1 MRYKVVIIH
10 PAIAPYRIDFFN
22 SLNEAFD
29 VSFYF
34 EHRAPLEQSFDQEEL
49 NKRIHF
55 SYSFLASGLFGIK
68 NLRVGIL
75 KILKREK
82 PDMVFVSE
90 YTILGLLVLLYKFFF
105 NWKLKIVITCDD
117 NLEMAESAN
126 FAKRCVRFL
135 LLHYVDLVLLV
146 NDQVKHWYE
155 KSLLFKAQ
163 YFYFPIVQSDEQ
175 FRERLQAAMSLSSR
189 LRVQYKLEGKK
200 VLLYVGR
207 LVRVKNV
214 TLLLNAF
221 KNIFE
226 ERKNLVLIIVGDGDE
241 RQSLQRLV
249 KPLIEDGHI
258 IFVGKKEGNEL
269 MAYYNLGDIF
279 VLPSQ
284 YEPFGTVVN
293 EALLS
298 GCYVLCSSVAGASC
312 LIQENTNGNV
322 FVSNDLND
330 LVIKLRYSLSKSEKK
345 GNKMLFTFDSFMKSF
360 VKRLGAI
367 EQKTNQSKIV

>member
-1 MRYKVVIIH
+1 MIKHIIIFH

-49 NKRIHF
+49 HKRIRF
-55 SYSFLASGLFGIK
+55 SYSFLSSGLFGIK

-90 YTILGLLVLLYKFFF
+90 YTMLGLLVLLYKFFF

-146 NDQVKHWYE
+146 NDQVRHWYE

-175 FRERLQAAMSLSSR
+175 FRERLQEAIPLTSR

-207 LVRVKNV
+207 LAKVKNV
-214 TLLLNAF
+214 TLLLSAF
-221 KNIFE
+221 ENIFE
-226 ERKNLVLIIVGDGDE
+226 EHKNLVLIIVGDGDE
-241 RQSLQRLV
+241 RQSLQRSVRLF
-249 KPLIEDGHI
+249 IESGDI

-298 GCYVLCSSVAGASC
+298 GCYVLCSSAAGASC
-312 LIQENTNGNV
+312 LIRENMNGNV

-330 LVIKLRYSLSKSEKK
+330 LVVRLKYSLSKSEKR
-345 GNKMLFTFDSFMKSF
+345 GNKMPFTFDSFMKSF
-360 VKRLGAI
+360 VKQLGAI
-367 EQKTNQSKIV
+367 EQKTNY

>member
-1 MRYKVVIIH
+1 MKVIIFH

-34 EHRAPLEQSFDQEEL
+34 EHRVPLEQSFDQEEL

-90 YTILGLLVLLYKFFF
+90 YTILGLLVLLYKLFF
-105 NWKLKIVITCDD
+105 NWKLKIVLTCDD

-126 FAKRCVRFL
+126 FVKRCVRFL
-135 LLHYVDLVLLV
+135 LLHNVDLVLLV
-146 NDQVKHWYE
+146 NDRVKDWYE
-155 KSLLFKAQ
+155 KFLLFKAQ

-175 FRERLQAAMSLSSR
+175 FRERLQAAIPLSSR

-207 LVRVKNV
+207 LAKVKNV

-269 MAYYNLGDIF
+269 MAY
-279 VLPSQ
+279 
-284 YEPFGTVVN
+284 
-293 EALLS
+293 
-298 GCYVLCSSVAGASC
+298 
-312 LIQENTNGNV
+312 
-322 FVSNDLND
+322 
-330 LVIKLRYSLSKSEKK
+330 
-345 GNKMLFTFDSFMKSF
+345 
-360 VKRLGAI
+360 
-367 EQKTNQSKIV
+367 